1 MTYLLIYIC
10 RVNWSIIKVY
20 LALTLVSLFY
30 GINYSVLKIV
40 VPNHVGPYGFIV
52 FRVVIS
58 ACIFWM
64 IHLFSQE
71 KINWKN
77 DGWRLALC
85 ALTGVA
91 VNQLLFY
98 KGISLTTAVNG
109 SIIMTLTPVLVL
121 IWAAFLLNEKITRKK
136 IVGII
141 IGLIGALII
150 FYQPES
156 VLATGDWRGDI
167 LILINGTSYACYL
180 VIVKP
185 LMQRY
190 NPMTVVTWVFTIA
203 LLFVLPVGYAQ
214 ASVVDF
220 SSLPTNV
227 WWSMGYAIIIVTVV
241 VYYLNAWTLV
251 KVNSSVVGAFIYL
264 QPIFATMTAIL
275 FFEEVF
281 LIKHLIA
288 ACFVFTGVWL
298 VTKRSS

>member
-40 VPNHVGPYGFIV
+40 VPNYVGPYGFIV

-214 ASVVDF
+214 ASAVDF
-220 SSLPTNV
+220 SSLPTKV

-275 FFEEVF
+275 FFEEIF